1 MLKNINMKD
10 FLKNALSFLQ
20 TFVIALAIV
29 IPIRFFLFQPFIVN
43 GASMEPSFKNGEYL
57 LIDEIS
63 YRLKDPQRGEV
74 VVFRYPKDP
83 SYFYIKRIVG
93 LPGETIEIKDQKVKI
108 YNYKFPNGEILEEPY
123 IKGATVSPLKIVLGK
138 NEYFVLGDNREHS
151 SDSRAFGFVPR
162 KNITGRAW
170 ISIYPT
176 KGIELIRRANYQYV
190 Q

>member
-1 MLKNINMKD
+1 MKDILKNV
-10 FLKNALSFLQ
+10 LSFLQ
-20 TFVIALAIV
+20 IFILALAIV

-63 YRLKDPQRGEV
+63 YKLRNPKRGEV
-74 VVFRYPKDP
+74 VVFKYPKDP
-83 SYFYIKRIVG
+83 SYFYIKRIIG
-93 LPGETIEIKDQKVKI
+93 LPGETVEIKDQEVKI
-108 YNYKFPNGEILEEPY
+108 YNYEFPNGKIIKEPY
-123 IKGATVSPLKIVLGK
+123 IKGFTTNPLKMVLGK

-151 SDSRAFGFVPR
+151 SDSRSFGAVPK
-162 KNITGRAW
+162 KNIIGKAW

-176 KGIELIRRANYQYV
+176 KGIEIIRGTDYQYS